1 MSTEYSVIYD
11 AAVSR
16 FSDYDFIPLDEAH
29 REEILLRHLRSARS
43 DFARI
48 CKFDLNDCDDE
59 VGIFN
64 EDLDNTTIEILALG
78 VAYYWCSSKVLNSE
92 LFRNVLNTKDYSF
105 FSPGSLLNNL
115 RLLRDTLR
123 EEFHSRMIA
132 YSYDNGKI
140 AELKV

>member
-29 REEILLRHLRSARS
+29 REDILLRHLRSACA
-43 DFARI
+43 DFNRL
-48 CKFDLNDCDDE
+48 CKYDLLDRDDDLG
-59 VGIFN
+59 VFN
-64 EDLDNTTIEILALG
+64 EDLDGTVIEILALG
-78 VAYYWCSSKVLNSE
+78 VAYHWCSSKVLNSE

-115 RLLRDTLR
+115 RLLRDALR

-132 YSYDNGKI
+132 YSYDNGNI
-140 AELKV
+140 AGLKV

>member
-16 FSDYDFIPLDEAH
+16 FSDYDFLPLNEEG
-29 REEILLRHLRSARS
+29 REDILLRYLRSAIS
-43 DFARI
+43 DFNRI
-48 CKFDLNDCDDE
+48 CQYDLSKRDDDE
-59 VGIFN
+59 MEF
-64 EDLDNTTIEILALG
+64 EDDLDTESIEVLALG

-115 RLLRDTLR
+115 RLLRDSLR

-132 YSYDNGKI
+132 YSYDHGNI
-140 AELKV
+140 AGLKV